1 MQDADQKLVSISI
14 AGDNI
19 KQSLQE
25 AKQLKS
31 AFFIFYRF
39 FMTLNTVTS
48 NTRWHNFVS
57 QDAINQAVVTR
68 ILAAANEAINQH
80 GSFFI
85 VLAGGGTP
93 KSVYQLL
100 SKAPAEWANWHVYHN
115 DDRCLPVDHVE
126 RNSKMARDVWLDRV
140 AIPQN
145 QIHDIPTELGNI
157 EGAKAYAKTLQS
169 VGTFDL
175 VILGLGEDGHTASLF
190 PNQTVDNSADVV
202 PVFDAP
208 KPPADR
214 VTMSLNRLN
223 NTHEVLFLVTGA
235 GKQEAVN
242 NWRKGVNIPA
252 TLIAPENGVDVYC
265 FGVIL
270 N

>member
-1 MQDADQKLVSISI
+1 MQ
-14 AGDNI
+14 NN
-19 KQSLQE
+19 SLSG
-25 AKQLKS
+25 S
-31 AFFIFYRF
+31 A
-39 FMTLNTVTS
+39 N
-48 NTRWHNFVS
+48 NTRWHTFNS
-57 QDAINQAVVTR
+57 QDAINQAAIKR
-68 ILAAANEAINQH
+68 ILAAADEAIIKH
-80 GSFFI
+80 GSFLV
-85 VLAGGGTP
+85 VLAGGSTP

-100 SKAPAEWANWHVYHN
+100 SQQKADWSKWHIYHN
-115 DDRCLPVDHVE
+115 DDRCLPVDHAE
-126 RNSKMARDVWLDRV
+126 RNSKMARDVWLNHV

-157 EGAKAYAKTLQS
+157 EGAKAYAKTLEG
-169 VGTFDL
+169 VRAFDL

-214 VTMSLNRLN
+214 VTMSQNRLN

-235 GKQEAVN
+235 GKQEAVDH
-242 NWRKGVNIPA
+242 WRKGVNIPA
-252 TLIAPENGVDVYC
+252 TLIAPKNGVDVYS
-265 FGVIL
+265 FGVNL